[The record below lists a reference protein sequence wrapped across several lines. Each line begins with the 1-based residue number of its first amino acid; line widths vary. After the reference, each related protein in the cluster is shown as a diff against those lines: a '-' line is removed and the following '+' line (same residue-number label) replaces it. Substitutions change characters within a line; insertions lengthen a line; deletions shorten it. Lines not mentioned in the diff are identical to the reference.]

1 MTDNEIYPELIEEP
15 RKVRWVWCVYLILY
29 AIAIPW
35 YWPKDYQG
43 PLVAGFPLWV
53 AVTLIS
59 VLVLALFTAWVIFT
73 YWQVRE
79 GEEG

>member
-1 MTDNEIYPELIEEP
+1 
-15 RKVRWVWCVYLILY
+15 LY

>member
-59 VLVLALFTAWVIFT
+59 VLVLALFTGWVIFT